1 MPGIEVTVPAAVLIY
16 ALTFVINDVVAE
28 IWGQKRM
35 NWLVFV
41 GFMTSVVVA
50 FFVKLAIWLPAAPFW
65 QDQEAYQV
73 VLDSN
78 LRLTIAGMVAYLIS
92 QYHDVWAFHFWKRL
106 TAGRHLWLRNT
117 ASTIVSQLLDT
128 LIFVTIA
135 FYGVIPHLGPMIVG
149 QYLVKLLI
157 ALLDTPLVY
166 GMVWLIR
173 KHVPILP
180 LGEHKTV
187 SS

>member
-1 MPGIEVTVPAAVLIY
+1 MLGFNLCSCSLASQVGHLAPAA
-16 ALTFVINDVVAE
+16 
-28 IWGQKRM
+28 
-35 NWLVFV
+35 
-41 GFMTSVVVA
+41 S
-50 FFVKLAIWLPAAPFW
+50 FW
-65 QDQEAYQV
+65 QDQEAYQA

-92 QYHDVWAFHFWKRL
+92 QYHDVWAFHFWKRQ

-117 ASTIVSQLLDT
+117 ASTMVSQLLDT

-135 FYGVIPHLGPMIVG
+135 FYGVIPHLGAMIVG

-166 GMVWLIR
+166 GLVWLIR
-173 KHVPILP
+173 RHVPALP
-180 LGEHKTV
+180 LSEQKTYHLEE
-187 SS
+187 